1 MGVNGRPLG
10 DPRGNSMA
18 RRRRRIWLLSIEAG
32 WGGDGETVPCWD
44 CGVLLE
50 FDDLFV
56 DRIIRGEDGG
66 RYTNDN
72 VAPHCCPC
80 SGRQG
85 QARSIA
91 IVVAKRRAS

>member
-10 DPRGNSMA
+10 DPRGSSST
-18 RRRRRIWLLSIEAG
+18 RRRRRIWLLSIAAG

-56 DRIIRGEDGG
+56 DRIIGGENGG
-66 RYTNDN
+66 RYTRDN
-72 VAPHCCPC
+72 IAPHCCPC

-85 QARSIA
+85 QARSVA
-91 IVVAKRRAS
+91 IVVAKRLAS